1 VKFWPLDNNNKKTSR
16 TTTED
21 FFKTDLRE
29 KNLKLPDLDNRF
41 QHVAK
46 I

>member
-1 VKFWPLDNNNKKTSR
+1 VGEGMENELKSTDNEREKK
-16 TTTED
+16 
-21 FFKTDLRE
+21 
-29 KNLKLPDLDNRF
+29 KNLKLPYLDNRF